1 MFEVAYKSVMN
12 WGLDAPPA
20 DLFPASSIIASVSM
34 KLPAFWSVAAKVWF
48 AQGDTQFT
56 IKHVTWH
63 ARGDYFAS
71 VAPTGNTQVRE
82 EGSRMYCCMEEAAAS
97 LLVDQSTTCPS
108 IAGCCCLNCAL
119 PLCPPHFRCRRPCW
133 CTSWARA

>member
-1 MFEVAYKSVMN
+1 MRPQQQRQQ
-12 WGLDAPPA
+12 G
-20 DLFPASSIIASVSM
+20 SSGGGGSEEGGGAVIVH
-34 KLPAFWSVAAKVWF
+34 K
-48 AQGDTQFT
+48 FT